1 MDTVELFK
9 RSEEDAA
16 DLGPAQFSFSV
27 LRDLHNDE
35 REGKLDK
42 EIGKEPRIGRVRV
55 RGYARDTRTGQRV
68 TIDSK
73 SNYHVI
79 TGGKAVV
86 ASARALMRE
95 EVSARTGSASGA
107 RGSEWEYNTEVVT
120 IEWKAEP
127 KPKPK
132 RLPPSRAFRKKS
144 GRWQRYVPGY
154 TKKNGQK
161 VKGYYRQSSRA
172 EYLRYKNG

>member
-35 REGKLDK
+35 REGRLDK

-55 RGYARDTRTGQRV
+55 RGYARDTKTGKREE
-68 TIDSK
+68 IDAK
-73 SNYHVI
+73 TNYHVI
-79 TGGKAVV
+79 VNGKAVV
-86 ASARALMRE
+86 ASARSLMRDAVAE
-95 EVSARTGSASGA
+95 RTGNASGA
-107 RGSEWEYNTEVVT
+107 RGSDWEYNTEVVT
-120 IEWKAEP
+120 IEWKAAP

-132 RLPPSRAFRKKS
+132 HLPPSRAFRKKS
-144 GRWQRYVPGY
+144 GKWQRYVPGH

-161 VKGYYRQSSRA
+161 VKGYYRKSSRA